1 MFQPYRLNR
10 QNLSYVTH
18 RPWSDKQREI
28 MLICMEN
35 AKNITIRFG
44 QRVKTLRLQAGLS
57 QEAFADKCGLDR
69 TYISGIERGVRNPTL
84 EVIGVIADG
93 LEIKLITLFDI

>member
-1 MFQPYRLNR
+1 
-10 QNLSYVTH
+10 
-18 RPWSDKQREI
+18 
-28 MLICMEN
+28 MEN
-35 AKNITIRFG
+35 EKNITVRFG

-93 LEIKLITLFDI
+93 LGINFKTLFDF

>member
-1 MFQPYRLNR
+1 
-10 QNLSYVTH
+10 
-18 RPWSDKQREI
+18 
-28 MLICMEN
+28 MEN
-35 AKNITIRFG
+35 AKNITVRFG

-93 LEIKLITLFDI
+93 LGINLKTLFDF